1 MIEFYLTRKPKPG
14 RNSCPKCGRPY
25 LFCACP

>member
-1 MIEFYLTRKPKPG
+1 MEFYLIRKPKPG